1 MKRSAPGSFGAHL
14 KALREAAGFTQ
25 EELASIAGIS
35 VQAISAL
42 ERGERRRPHVETVRA
57 LSAALDLKGEAR
69 DALVA
74 SARGPA
80 PDAAL
85 DGTGAGSLPLAPT
98 PLLGRERDVEHLQQW
113 LADPTV
119 RLITL
124 VGPGGVGKTR
134 LALEV
139 GHQIAANDSTRV
151 VFVDL
156 ASVRQATFVAPAIAE
171 AFGLSDVTASDLP
184 RHVQTVC
191 TQGRPI
197 LLVLDNC
204 EQVLD
209 AASLVADLAT
219 SCRSLRILV
228 TSRAALRVRAER
240 LYAVEPLGLPADSAG
255 ISPVD
260 LARVP
265 AVRLFLERVREAQPA
280 FRLTPANAPTVAAI
294 CRKLDA
300 LPLALELAAPWLKV
314 LAPDDLL
321 HRLER
326 HAVLPGAGARDLP
339 DRQQTM
345 NATVAWSYQLL
356 NADEQRAFRRFG
368 VLPGLFPIDAAAA
381 VLAGR
386 QTMTDEGEAL
396 RAVASLIDKSL
407 LVKAQP
413 SVVPTCQLYQMLET
427 VRAYAV
433 LELARTG
440 EREEAY
446 EGLVRYCMGEAS
458 LAASG
463 LVGPAQ
469 AEWLD
474 RVGEDFESYRGA
486 LTWLID
492 HDRAAEASHI
502 AWSLL
507 FFWWI
512 RGRAVEG
519 LRWYEPIPGMPSATP
534 LIESRARTGAAVMWY
549 ARGEPERAS
558 AELRVA
564 GELTADTGA
573 TDVMAV
579 ANLMRGHVER
589 LAGNISAAR
598 ERYAESLRA
607 FQSLASPWGMG
618 YALSVM
624 GWVALAA
631 GDEDEAERMVVEA
644 ASALRGACPWLRLL
658 GFYIHAILAVRHR
671 NPDAAMAS
679 VRESL
684 ALIRHVHDRYA
695 FVHIMVPLAAAA
707 ILRSDGA
714 WAARILGA
722 RDAVAERTGARVVD
736 GLAQDLLTMVE
747 REGRTSLGPDRWA
760 RAYASGRTASI
771 ESLLNDIERASTE
784 RSSGADTTSAR
795 VGLTDPPAGFVGR
808 QDALSRMQG
817 WFDKARDGE
826 CQVVFVTG
834 EAGIGKTTLIEAF
847 ARSVATEPNVRI
859 CSGQCLAQY
868 GMGEAYLPILDAI
881 GQLCRKDPWVADVLR
896 VHAPMWLLQLP
907 SILTPSDRELFG
919 REAASTTR
927 ERMLREMG
935 DALDALT
942 ANATL
947 VLILEDLHWSDFSTV
962 DLISSVARR
971 RKAAHLMLVGTYRPA
986 ELIDSRHPLQAVKRE
1001 LVAKHECE
1009 ELQLE
1014 YLTEMSVRQ
1023 HLAVRFPGNRF
1034 PGALGA
1040 VIHERTEGN
1049 PLFMVNT
1056 IEHLIA
1062 ERLIEPHDQGWQL
1075 TAPIDTVRV
1084 GVPESIRELIEN
1096 HFDRL
1101 ETRDQRILEAASVA
1115 GDEFSVAAVAAALE
1129 DDVGDVEMRCDELS
1143 SRHQFIKHS
1152 GTQLLPNG
1160 RTVSRFAF
1168 VHAVYQQVLYERL
1181 LPSRRVQAHRRIG
1194 ERGEEVY
1201 GERTNEIAAELAM
1214 HFEHGTDDRRAAQYL
1229 HQAAL
1234 NALYRSAYREAI
1246 ALSRRGLELLAR
1258 LPETDEHDRQR
1269 LRLQMTLGV
1278 PLIATEGYAA
1288 PEVGSVYLKARELCR
1303 RLGST
1308 HELSQTLWGL
1318 CTFHILRAELSSAAE
1333 IASEFLQLAESD
1345 PDPSLSLRGHW
1356 TTGITCTLQGRF
1368 RVALEHFETALSL
1381 SQRDREHSDVLID
1394 ALDAG
1399 IAMRGFGFMGWSR
1412 WFVGQP
1418 DRALVPI
1425 QEAIALARHR
1435 SQPHSLAHALAF
1447 AAVCHQLRRER
1458 PTAQQYADEAIALSA
1473 EHGLPLYEAMARVV
1487 RGWARVDQANN
1498 QEAAEEVRQGLAA
1511 WQSTGAH
1518 LMRPHF
1524 LALLAEAF
1532 APTRRD
1538 DPGLRVLDE
1547 ALALT
1552 ESTGERYYQAEL
1564 YRLKGERLLA
1574 RARDHG
1580 IDAAAACFEQS
1591 LAIAR
1596 QQGALSLE
1604 LRATMSLARLHR
1616 GRPRP
1621 AVLRDLILPVYE
1633 RFDEGFDTLD
1643 LREAR
1648 SLLDLRADV

>member
-35 VQAISAL
+35 VQAVSAL

-80 PDAAL
+80 PGEAVDA
-85 DGTGAGSLPLAPT
+85 TGAGSLPLAPT
-98 PLLGRERDVEHLQQW
+98 RLLGRERDVELLQHW
-113 LADPTV
+113 VADPTV

-139 GHQIAANDSTRV
+139 GHKTAANDSTRV
-151 VFVDL
+151 VFVEL
-156 ASVRQATFVAPAIAE
+156 ASVRQGAFVAPAIAE
-171 AFGLSDVTASDLP
+171 AFGLSDAAAIDLP
-184 RHVQTVC
+184 RRVQAVC
-191 TQGRPI
+191 SQGRPI

-209 AASLVADLAT
+209 AAPLVAELAT
-219 SCRSLRILV
+219 SSRSLQILV
-228 TSRAALRVRAER
+228 TSRAPLRVRGER
-240 LYAVEPLGLPADSAG
+240 VYAVEPLSLQADAAG
-255 ISPVD
+255 MSPVD

-294 CRKLDA
+294 CLRLDA

-314 LAPDDLL
+314 LTPDDLL

-326 HAVLPGAGARDLP
+326 HTVLPSVGARDLP

-356 NADEQRAFRRFG
+356 NADEQRAFRRLG

-386 QTMTDEGEAL
+386 HATTDEGEAL

-407 LVKAQP
+407 LVRAQP

-433 LELARTG
+433 LELGTTS

-458 LAASG
+458 LAAAG

-474 RVGEDFESYRGA
+474 RVGEDLESYRSA

-512 RGRAVEG
+512 RGRAGEA
-519 LRWYEPIPGMPSATP
+519 LRWYEPILCLPSATP
-534 LIESRARTGAAVMWY
+534 LAEWRARTGAAVMWY
-549 ARGEPERAS
+549 ARGEPDRAD

-564 GELTADTGA
+564 RGLTADVGA

-579 ANLMRGHVER
+579 ADLMRGHVER
-589 LAGNISAAR
+589 LAGNIAAAR
-598 ERYAESLRA
+598 ERYAEGLSA
-607 FQSLASPWGMG
+607 FQSLASPWGVG

-624 GWVALAA
+624 GWAALAS
-631 GDEDEAERMVVEA
+631 GDEDQAEQMVGKA
-644 ASALRGACPWLRLL
+644 ASALRGTCPWLLLL
-658 GFYIHAILAVRHR
+658 GLYIRSILAVRHR
-671 NPDAAMAS
+671 NPDAAIAC

-684 ALIRHVHDRYA
+684 VLIRRVHDKYA
-695 FVHIMVPLAAAA
+695 FVHILVPLAAAA
-707 ILRSDGA
+707 ILRRDTA

-722 RDAVAERTGARVVD
+722 RDAVAERTGAKVVD
-736 GLAQDLLTMVE
+736 GLAQDLLKMVD
-747 REGRTSLGPDRWA
+747 REGRTGLGPDRWT

-784 RSSGADTTSAR
+784 NSSGIDATAAR
-795 VGLTDPPAGFVGR
+795 VGLTDLPAGFVGR
-808 QDALSRMQG
+808 EDALSRMQK
-817 WFDKARDGE
+817 WFDRARDGE

-834 EAGIGKTTLIEAF
+834 EAGIGKTTLIEVF
-847 ARSVATEPNVRI
+847 ARSLATEPNVRI

-881 GQLCRKDPWVADVLR
+881 SQLCREDPWVADVLR

-907 SILTPSDRELFG
+907 SIVTPSDRELFG

-971 RKAAHLMLVGTYRPA
+971 RRAAHLMLVGTYRPA
-986 ELIDSRHPLQAVKRE
+986 ELINSRHPLQAVKRE

-1014 YLTEMSVRQ
+1014 YLTETTVRQ
-1023 HLAVRFPGNRF
+1023 HLAARFPGNRF

-1049 PLFMVNT
+1049 PLFMVST

-1062 ERLIEPHDQGWQL
+1062 ERLIGPHEQGWQL

-1101 ETRDQRILEAASVA
+1101 DMRDQRILEAASVA
-1115 GDEFSVAAVAAALE
+1115 GTEFSAAAVAAALE
-1129 DDVGDVEMRCDELS
+1129 DDLGDVEIRCDELS
-1143 SRHQFIKHS
+1143 SRHQFIK
-1152 GTQLLPNG
+1152 GTGSQLLPNG

-1194 ERGEEVY
+1194 HRGEEVY
-1201 GERTNEIAAELAM
+1201 GDRTNEVAAELAM
-1214 HFEHGTDDRRAAQYL
+1214 HFEHGTDDRRAANYL

-1234 NALYRSAYREAI
+1234 NALHRSAYREAI
-1246 ALSRRGLELLAR
+1246 ALSRRGLELLER
-1258 LPETDEHDRQR
+1258 LPETDEHNRQR
-1269 LRLQMTLGV
+1269 LRLHITLGV

-1288 PEVGSVYLKARELCR
+1288 PEVGRVYLKARELCQ

-1308 HELSQTLWGL
+1308 RELSQALWGL
-1318 CTFHILRAELSSAAE
+1318 WTFHILRAELSTAAE
-1333 IASEFLQLAESD
+1333 IASEFLQLAKTD
-1345 PDPSLSLRGHW
+1345 PDPGLSLRGHW
-1356 TTGITCTLQGRF
+1356 TAGITCTHQGRF

-1381 SQRDREHSDVLID
+1381 YERDRERSDLLVD

-1399 IAMRGFGFMGWSR
+1399 VAMRGFMGWSR
-1412 WFVGQP
+1412 WFIGQP
-1418 DRALVPI
+1418 DRAIVPI
-1425 QEAIALARHR
+1425 QEAVALARQR
-1435 SQPHSLAHALAF
+1435 SEPHSLAHALAF
-1447 AAVCHQLRRER
+1447 AAVFHQLRRER
-1458 PTAQQYADEAIALSA
+1458 STAQQYADEAIALSA

-1487 RGWARVDQANN
+1487 RGWTRVGQAKDQ
-1498 QEAAEEVRQGLAA
+1498 EGAEEVRQGLAA
-1511 WQSTGAH
+1511 WQSTGAQ

-1524 LALLAEAF
+1524 LALLAEGCAL
-1532 APTRRD
+1532 TERED
-1538 DPGLRVLDE
+1538 SGLRLLDE
-1547 ALALT
+1547 ALAVS
-1552 ESTGERYYQAEL
+1552 ESTGERHYQSEL
-1564 YRLKGERLLA
+1564 YRLKGERLLT
-1574 RARDHG
+1574 RAREQG
-1580 IDAAAACFEQS
+1580 IEAAATCFEQS

-1604 LRATMSLARLHR
+1604 LRATMSLARLHH
-1616 GRPRP
+1616 GRPRS

-1633 RFDEGFDTLD
+1633 RFDEGLDTLD
-1643 LREAR
+1643 LREVR
-1648 SLLDLRADV
+1648 SLLDLRVDG